1 MATQRHPLTLD
12 HACVCIKSIV
22 REGAS
27 LDSPEMGNLRVGTMV
42 VVLDECTM
50 PDGVVRSWVGRE
62 SVPRGINVE
71 SIGWIT
77 SSKPK
82 SDNAAG
88 QNALERPGA
97 GDTIESLASRIVQHH
112 ASLAAE
118 RVVVIP
124 TVGPGDWMT
133 TDTLT
138 MHATAQRKLA
148 RNLEEKIF
156 DQCEERVGILLV
168 ELDMAFDEEVPRR
181 CDAIGAGDSLGR
193 DQFRTLVRGLKS
205 PGALITQDSTPSPI
219 DPTTLE
225 AACRSDRLWRV
236 LV

>member
-1 MATQRHPLTLD
+1 MRSQG
-12 HACVCIKSIV
+12 
-22 REGAS
+22 GARN
-27 LDSPEMGNLRVGTMV
+27 DSRCLLLVWDTSPCDM
-42 VVLDECTM
+42 
-50 PDGVVRSWVGRE
+50 
-62 SVPRGINVE
+62 E
-71 SIGWIT
+71 SIEPT
-77 SSKPK
+77 
-82 SDNAAG
+82 D
-88 QNALERPGA
+88 ERRWCP
-97 GDTIESLASRIVQHH
+97 RIVQHH

-225 AACRSDRLWRV
+225 AACRSDRLWPV